1 MDTKEKFGG
10 AKHKIAA
17 STTERVSRR
26 AGVPGL
32 SVTNGSQGF
41 ERGGGRERANAA
53 DGRKAA
59 RGHDPKR
66 CSVSPPV
73 KRETRNKLR
82 RQSYARFGAR
92 MIAKVCTWRRQTFGA
107 GINPARSQNR
117 EKASALRRAAPSFN
131 SAASRRPM
139 RQSFLQPS
147 ASRLGSPA
155 QNPGSCPEHPASP
168 LPQQPI
174 SWRASFGATPRARR
188 DVAAPRRALSCA
200 RGERP
205 RTLCAAVKSR
215 DRRWPTC

>member
-10 AKHKIAA
+10 AKHRIAA

-26 AGVPGL
+26 AGVPACPSQTEVRDL
-32 SVTNGSQGF
+32 SEAEGASA
-41 ERGGGRERANAA
+41 RMRRMAAKRRAS
-53 DGRKAA
+53 
-59 RGHDPKR
+59 DPKR

-117 EKASALRRAAPSFN
+117 EKASALRRAAPSFD
-131 SAASRRPM
+131 SADSRRPM
-139 RQSFLQPS
+139 RQSFLQPP
-147 ASRLGSPA
+147 ASRLGFCQA
-155 QNPGSCPEHPASP
+155 QNPGSCPEHPFSP

-205 RTLCAAVKSR
+205 GRCA
-215 DRRWPTC
+215 PP